1 MEGTYFQDRGD
12 CVTGDCL
19 DFVECHVSTGVVYD
33 LEAWQ
38 PSGYAP
44 VAECARR
51 VAEPDITNTP
61 TLPHVH

>member
-1 MEGTYFQDRGD
+1 M
-12 CVTGDCL
+12 TGDCL